1 MQLINNVSYYLN
13 MIGISA
19 ILTMTVVTALLYYF
33 VKVKKITAT
42 VENINTLHF
51 RREDSVSYVA
61 FKDILYEQGDLDS
74 PGVIAVTDTLFVGGI
89 SVRGFDYASAS
100 KAERLDAQI
109 NSVAFFNVV
118 EGPTTFRQTTRSVD
132 LSANIAEQEEI
143 AKAIAKEQMELDAE
157 YQATLLASE
166 DYVDEPEVY
175 MTYDARLQELQ
186 KMLYAKTHMLQEC
199 EALISYM
206 SAMSGDAQKKS
217 GTIGEKVSQI
227 MFSYEFN
234 PDNFSQEL
242 TKEEIYLKAQ
252 EEINKTARSYSEAL
266 SYCHFRAKRL
276 SARELIRLMRQHLH
290 PLTDDADVGSFFE
303 SSYTSLFVSCDSIVE
318 AQIERIGEEKYK
330 EQVAEYERKLA
341 DLLKQ
346 QEMEH
351 KRIYQRRYAQSLQQA
366 EEMLAVQQK
375 G

>member
-1 MQLINNVSYYLN
+1 MQFVNNVSYYLN

-19 ILTMTVVTALLYYF
+19 ILTMVVITAILYYF

-42 VENINTLHF
+42 VENINTSHF

-100 KAERLDAQI
+100 IAEKLDAQI

-132 LSANIAEQEEI
+132 LSANIKEQEEI
-143 AKAIAKEQMELDAE
+143 ARTIAKEQMELDAE

-175 MTYDARLQELQ
+175 ATYDERLKELQ
-186 KMLYAKTHMLQEC
+186 RTLYAKKHMLQEC

-206 SAMSGDAQKKS
+206 TAMSGDAQKKN

-252 EEINKTARSYSEAL
+252 EELNKTARSYSDAL

-276 SARELIRLMRQHLH
+276 SARELIRLMHLHLH
-290 PLTDDADVGSFFE
+290 PLTDDADISGFFE
-303 SSYTSLFVSCDSIVE
+303 SSYTSLFVSCDSVVE

-330 EQVAEYERKLA
+330 EQVAEYERMLA
-341 DLLKQ
+341 NLLKQ

-351 KRIYQRRYAQSLQQA
+351 KRTYQRIYEQSLKEA
-366 EEMLAVQQK
+366 EGIVAAQ
-375 G
+375 